1 MKDVA
6 TETLEDE
13 LAVLWGNMS
22 AAMARFCALLVELE
36 ERGGWAQGFLSF
48 DHWLGWRCGID
59 ARTAREYLRVARALK
74 ELPATTVALQRA

>member
-36 ERGGWAQGFLSF
+36 VAVGGPRGSCPSTTGSGGAAGSMRGRPGNTCGWPG
-48 DHWLGWRCGID
+48 H
-59 ARTAREYLRVARALK
+59 
-74 ELPATTVALQRA
+74 